1 MGQLSRMGPKIAIP
15 FSTPLPARLAPG
27 GHAEEL
33 KKWFRRQANSLIRP
47 SDPVPAPILCAI
59 IDRDFFAP
67 RLKAA
72 ADDVVEI

>member
-1 MGQLSRMGPKIAIP
+1 
-15 FSTPLPARLAPG
+15 LAPG
-27 GHAEEL
+27 GHAQEL